1 MFAPSQ
7 NHKTVSYNPT
17 RVKATGVISIKE
29 LQSLYTKL
37 QTSFTYQVT
46 ENEWI
51 LIDEIHK
58 ANKTSNQK

>member
-17 RVKATGVISIKE
+17 SVKATGVISIKE